1 MLFIGNQNLLG
12 LDQLVL
18 ITLLYWKRALFCRR
32 LHDGLIGK
40 LPFLSFV
47 VSGTMKCCARP
58 RESLSSHVWH
68 QVETAGR
75 PRMNHFCR
83 PLCRDSWGSSVA
95 LWAQDATVRS
105 LCRRASPSSST
116 LVR

>member
-1 MLFIGNQNLLG
+1 MPSGSDGSKVLFIGNQNLLG

-47 VSGTMKCCARP
+47 VSGTMNRLRK
-58 RESLSSHVWH
+58 
-68 QVETAGR
+68 
-75 PRMNHFCR
+75 
-83 PLCRDSWGSSVA
+83 
-95 LWAQDATVRS
+95 AT
-105 LCRRASPSSST
+105 
-116 LVR
+116 